1 VLGKQMQKKLASVR
15 HGNDRKSE
23 EEIAR
28 ALQFN
33 GRRNIFLHFSN
44 RTRYQK
50 SINITQPIDFSL

>member
-1 VLGKQMQKKLASVR
+1 MQKKLASVR
-15 HGNDRKSE
+15 HGNGRKSE

-50 SINITQPIDFSL
+50 SIIITQPNDFSL